1 MKTQTYLISGVSY
14 QMTAEQA
21 QRMAVGAL
29 TDNDLQSIE
38 VHVGEDRW
46 PGGRVSLATYWANN
60 RFAGDQK

>member
-1 MKTQTYLISGVSY
+1 MKTQTYEINGVSH

-46 PGGRVSLATYWANN
+46 LGGRVSLLTYQTNS
-60 RFAGDQK
+60 RFADDRK